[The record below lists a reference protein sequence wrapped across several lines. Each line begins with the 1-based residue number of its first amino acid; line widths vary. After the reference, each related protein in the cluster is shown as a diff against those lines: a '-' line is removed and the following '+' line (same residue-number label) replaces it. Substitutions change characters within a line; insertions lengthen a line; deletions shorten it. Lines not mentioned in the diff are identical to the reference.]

1 MVTALVRLL
10 TACLLKEALGGQFLV
25 SLPQT
30 IDVLRGSCVTIP
42 CSFDV
47 EDNHESNLDET
58 CRARWHKGFAKGPLA
73 FDSSNAQGST
83 IKGKLNG
90 DLLSKNCTTTL
101 NNMRPEHNDDYF
113 FRVHCDNGLK
123 YTYDNQHVQISV
135 KDDPQRPTLTPSTL
149 EVTEGTS
156 VSLTCSAPAPCLSL
170 PPTLT
175 WTPGLGQSQET
186 LQENR
191 DKTKVQTSVVNF
203 TASHLHNRLEISC
216 TAVYRKQ
223 DGSTESSVSS
233 SLTAEITYAPKVTTV
248 SASPSGP
255 VQEDTNVNLT
265 CSSDGN
271 PTVRNYTWYR
281 ADGGLEVVIG
291 TGQTLIFKALKDSDP
306 VFCKAENELG
316 AGRSN
321 HTQIDVQYP
330 PQIMPSSDCT
340 KTMDQLNCSCNTSG
354 NPAPTLRWFM
364 DGSPA
369 NNSDSFAVRYQSTEG
384 SVVGFISVSQAQW
397 KDEFTLLC
405 HSSNSLGS
413 AAQRFYFFLEPQTS
427 GGNSVVVP
435 ILIATVVALLVLV
448 CALLFLI
455 RALKSNHNLL
465 KSQCSVNG
473 STAGVSQL
481 LQSGEGNEVFHPE
494 PKDEDI
500 YVNTIE
506 LREPDVNKPATSSE
520 PKSPDMPHSDS
531 NSAEGEKNISGEAN
545 GESKEV
551 IYSNVTWRSKNKE
564 GKEVEGDNT
573 EQEDHTEGRLSRG
586 FMNKAVEME
595 NLYEVEPTNVKGN
608 TECEYAQVKFKEK
621 SDVVD

>member
-1 MVTALVRLL
+1 MVTALVLLL
-10 TACLLKEALGGQFLV
+10 TACLLKGALGGQWMV

-30 IDVLRGSCVTIP
+30 IYVLKGSCVTIP

-47 EDNHESNLDET
+47 EDEYQSNLDET
-58 CRARWHKGFAKGPLA
+58 CRARWFKGTIEEPSV
-73 FDSSNAQGST
+73 FDSSDAQGST
-83 IKGKLNG
+83 IKGNLNG

-101 NNMRPEHNDDYF
+101 NETKPEHNDDYF

-123 YTYDNQHVQISV
+123 YTYKQPGVQISV
-135 KDDPQRPTLTPSTL
+135 KADPQRPTLTPSKL

-186 LQENR
+186 LRENQ
-191 DKTKVQTSVVNF
+191 DKTTVQTSVVNF
-203 TASHLHNRLEISC
+203 TASYLHNRQEISC

-233 SLTAEITYAPKVTTV
+233 SLTAEITYPPKDTTV

-265 CSSDGN
+265 CSSDAD
-271 PTVRNYTWYR
+271 PPVRNYTWYR

-291 TGQTLIFKALKDSDP
+291 TGQTLRFKALKDSGP

-330 PQIMPSSDCT
+330 PQILSSSNCT
-340 KTMDQLNCSCNTSG
+340 KTVDQLNCSCNTSG
-354 NPAPTLRWFM
+354 NPSPTLCWYM

-384 SVVGFISVSQAQW
+384 SGVGLISVSRTQW

-455 RALKSNHNLL
+455 RALKSHQNLL
-465 KSQCSVNG
+465 KSQRSGND
-473 STAGVSQL
+473 VSQL
-481 LQSGEGNEVFHPE
+481 LPSGEGNES
-494 PKDEDI
+494 KDKDI
-500 YVNTIE
+500 YVNTVE
-506 LREPDVNKPATSSE
+506 LKEPDVSKPATSSE
-520 PKSPDMPHSDS
+520 PKSPDMQSSGS
-531 NSAEGEKNISGEAN
+531 NIQQGEKNISGEAN
-545 GESKEV
+545 GESKEIV
-551 IYSNVTWRSKNKE
+551 YSSVTWRSKN
-564 GKEVEGDNT
+564 
-573 EQEDHTEGRLSRG
+573 EQGEEGRLSRG
-586 FMNKAVEME
+586 FVNKAVEMG
-595 NLYEVEPTNVKGN
+595 NLYEEEARNVKGKN
-608 TECEYAQVKFKEK
+608 ECEYAQVKFKEK
-621 SDVVD
+621 K